1 MRYVT
6 FVRLKIINMNSDIR
20 QLQPKQ
26 LWNKFADLNAVPRP
40 SKKEERVIAF
50 MKDFGKNLGLETI
63 EDEVGNVIIKKPATS
78 GMENRITVV
87 MQSHLDMV
95 HQKNSDTIF
104 DFNNQG
110 IDMYIIGD
118 WVRAKGTTLGA
129 DNGLGVATIMAILES
144 TDIPHPAIEALF
156 TIDEETGMT
165 GAKGLKGGLL
175 SGGILLNLD
184 TEEDDEIG
192 VGCAGGI
199 DVTATRTYNVEET
212 PEFKIGYKVSV
223 KGLQGGHSG
232 MQIHEGLGNAN
243 KIMNRILFD
252 GFENYGLR
260 ISEIDGG
267 SLRNAIPRES
277 QAKVVIDA
285 IHEKIFL
292 SEMKHI
298 SEIIKKELKTME
310 PDLEIS
316 ISKIETPKTI
326 MDLGVQEGFT
336 RALYAACNG
345 VYRMSADI
353 PGLVETSN
361 NIARVVVKD
370 GHIKIGCLTRSSV
383 ESSKM
388 DLANTLRATFEL
400 TGCEVDFSG
409 DYPGW
414 TPNMDSAIL
423 KIMTQLYEDLNG
435 EKPHVAACHAG
446 LECGILGQN
455 YPEMDMISFG
465 PNIKGA
471 HSPDERAQISSAQ
484 KYWKFVLKILKSIPE
499 KNAAVM

>member
-1 MRYVT
+1 MSQD
-6 FVRLKIINMNSDIR
+6 VRALE
-20 QLQPKQ
+20 PKA

-40 SKKEERVIAF
+40 SKKEERVIKF
-50 MKDFGKNLGLETI
+50 MKDFGAKLGLETI
-63 EDEVGNVIIKKPATS
+63 EDEVGNVIIKKPATA
-78 GMENRITVV
+78 GMEDRVTIV

-95 HQKNSDTIF
+95 HQKNNDTVF
-104 DFNNQG
+104 DFDTQG
-110 IDMYIIGD
+110 IEMYVDGD
-118 WVRAKGTTLGA
+118 WVKAKGTTLGA

-165 GAKGLKGGLL
+165 GAMGLKGGLL
-175 SGGILLNLD
+175 TGDILLNLD

-192 VGCAGGI
+192 VGCAGGV
-199 DVTATRTYNVEET
+199 DVTARRTYDEEET
-212 PEFKIGYKVSV
+212 PEFKTGYQVEV

-243 KIMNRILFD
+243 KIMNRVLFD
-252 GFENYGLR
+252 GFENFGLR
-260 ISEIDGG
+260 ISQIEGG

-277 QAKVVIDA
+277 KAIVAIDA
-285 IHEKIFL
+285 IHEDAFL
-292 SEMKHI
+292 AEMK
-298 SEIIKKELKTME
+298 EQANTIKKELKTME
-310 PDLEIS
+310 PDLEILVT
-316 ISKIETPKTI
+316 KTETPKKI
-326 MDLGVQEGFT
+326 MDLGVQEGVT
-336 RALYAACNG
+336 RAIYAALNG

-353 PGLVETSN
+353 PELVETSN
-361 NIARVVVKD
+361 NIARVTIKD
-370 GHIKIGCLTRSSV
+370 GEIEIACLTRSSV
-383 ESSKM
+383 ESSKL

-400 TGCEVDFSG
+400 TGCEVEFSG

-414 TPNMDSAIL
+414 TPNMDASIL
-423 KIMTQLYEDLNG
+423 KVVTNVYERLNN

-455 YPEMDMISFG
+455 YPDMEMISFG

-484 KYWKFVLKILKSIPE
+484 KYWKFVLEILKDIP
-499 KNAAVM
+499 KK